1 MRSGISNSVIVFP
14 NFQAHSGILMF
25 EFFPEINKLTYF
37 CYLWFLN
44 LFAEVNKLA
53 ERALMRLQQKLQ
65 GLEEGVAMSIE
76 GQVNLLIQTARDP
89 NNLCRLYAGWQPYL

>member
-1 MRSGISNSVIVFP
+1 MILLLFGFF
-14 NFQAHSGILMF
+14 NF
-25 EFFPEINKLTYF
+25 
-37 CYLWFLN
+37 
-44 LFAEVNKLA
+44 FAEVNKLA